1 MLVLTRKLGEKIV
14 IGDGIVLTVVA
25 IKGGQI
31 RLGIEAPEHVPV
43 WRGEL
48 VAEKA
53 TPVAQPRVP
62 ALTRPM
68 EFEMVCA

>member
-14 IGDGIVLTVVA
+14 VGDGIVVTVVA

-31 RLGIEAPEHVPV
+31 RLGIDAPEHVPV

-48 VAEKA
+48 LADRATIVEPPAKAVAG
-53 TPVAQPRVP
+53 
-62 ALTRPM
+62 RPT
-68 EFEMVCA
+68 EFEMVYA